1 MNYRSV
7 FLKVTILI
15 HKCMAFSDVL
25 NLEEAAFRQK
35 RKTNVHVIRLQ
46 YCDTETPFM
55 LLLVH

>member
-15 HKCMAFSDVL
+15 HKCMAFSNVL

-35 RKTNVHVIRLQ
+35 RKAKYSAKCTCNTFTVL
-46 YCDTETPFM
+46 
-55 LLLVH
+55 